1 MTNLIFLKLNLIKKL
16 LYQSIKIYFI
26 LLMQNYSYKTIS
38 QLEKSINE
46 YNILDDIKYVNIYN
60 NNKNIIDSFLE
71 KSNLKVKIFNEQIFI
86 ENNDNIL
93 TPLKLK
99 KNIQKFMNLFDIKD
113 KNISFIDILNSS
125 YFLNDCDGL
134 PCSILLNLELSKV
147 KEDNIKLNN
156 NLKDLYNDYENV
168 KLSYVQDKVKIIEL
182 TERINNLENI
192 MKKYESTKIMHTLE
206 IPKVPEL
213 YKSKVPE
220 LYKSKVPE
228 LYKPKPNPYDKDYY
242 FHK

>member
-1 MTNLIFLKLNLIKKL
+1 
-16 LYQSIKIYFI
+16 
-26 LLMQNYSYKTIS
+26 MQNYSYKTIS

-46 YNILDDIKYVNIYN
+46 YNILDDIRYINIYN

-71 KSNLKVKIFNEQIFI
+71 KSNLKINILNDQIFI
-86 ENNDNIL
+86 ENSDNIL

-99 KNIQKFMNLFDIKD
+99 KNIQKFMNLFDMRD
-113 KNISFIDILNSS
+113 KNVSFIDILNSS

-134 PCSILLNLELSKV
+134 PCSILLNLELSKI
-147 KEDNIKLNN
+147 KEDNIKLND

-182 TERINNLENI
+182 TERINNLEYL
-192 MKKYESTKIMHTLE
+192 MKKYEPYYIASKAIHTLE
-206 IPKVPEL
+206 IP
-213 YKSKVPE
+213 KVPE

-242 FHK
+242 FHNRFRKSIKLK

>member
-1 MTNLIFLKLNLIKKL
+1 M
-16 LYQSIKIYFI
+16 QS
-26 LLMQNYSYKTIS
+26 YSYKTIS

-46 YNILDDIKYVNIYN
+46 YNILDDIRYISIYN

-71 KSNLKVKIFNEQIFI
+71 KSNLKVKIFSNQIFI

-93 TPLKLK
+93 TPLILK
-99 KNIQKFMNLFDIKD
+99 KNIQKFMNLFDMRD
-113 KNISFIDILNSS
+113 KNVSFIDILNSS

-147 KEDNIKLNN
+147 KEDNIKLHN
-156 NLKDLYNDYENV
+156 NLKDLYNDYENL
-168 KLSYVQDKVKIIEL
+168 KLSYVQDKVKMIEL
-182 TERINNLENI
+182 TERISNIENL
-192 MKKYESTKIMHTLE
+192 MKNYKANKIIHTLE
-206 IPKVPEL
+206 IP
-213 YKSKVPE
+213 KVPE